1 MRGGD
6 MAREIGLP
14 PNEAGEQGLKL
25 LTVSLK

>member
-1 MRGGD
+1 MRGGE

-25 LTVSLK
+25 LTVSI